1 MTPQLPV
8 PLLFGWGIQLI
19 SPLFPVV
26 AAVVNWRSGRFIHLP
41 WMDRLFI
48 AVAFDLLVDWALLGM
63 ALRHMHNIWLLNL
76 ALVPQILLSLWV
88 LSGLWSRSIPA
99 FITAPAVGAVLG
111 IAFVEAAWV
120 GLGSKWFAS
129 MTVWNLVILILCL
142 WKLKNLLFQSDGKS
156 VYEHP
161 AFWLSSAWV
170 LAQGIHLTF
179 HPLTDLFLK
188 RLSPDWILIP
198 WFMNYSVGL
207 LLSLAL
213 SRTFLCRKSISS

>member
-8 PLLFGWGIQLI
+8 PCCLAEIQLI

-26 AAVVNWRSGRFIHLP
+26 AAVVNWRSVGLFTCP
-41 WMDRLFI
+41 DDRLFI
-48 AVAFDLLVDWALLGM
+48 AVAFDLLVDWALSDGSPTHAQHL
-63 ALRHMHNIWLLNL
+63 APQLRLCPRSFIPMGSL
-76 ALVPQILLSLWV
+76 ALESVD
-88 LSGLWSRSIPA
+88 PA

-120 GLGSKWFAS
+120 RLGSKWFAS